1 MAKLSP
7 KDLYSIRIRI
17 ASPETIRSWSHGEVK
32 NAETLNY
39 RSQRPEVGGLFCER
53 IFGPVQDYKCACGR
67 YSGRKYRGTKC
78 PSCGVEVLPKK
89 VRRERMGHIELAVP
103 VAHIWFYKATPS
115 PIGILLDLTV
125 KDLEKV
131 VYYDGYI
138 VTKVSEDLAR
148 KEKDLKVGK
157 VLQISEYLHYKELYG
172 NQFEAEMGAGGIK
185 KILANLNL
193 EDLRNELRV
202 KIKTEQSP
210 IKRAKFLKKY
220 KIVEALLNSKTR
232 PEWMILEVLPV
243 IPPDLR
249 PIVFLENGQIATTE
263 INQLYR
269 RVIMRNNR
277 LKLLKEQGAPEILIN
292 NEKRMLQEAV
302 EALLDNSKRRRP
314 VTSQKGGRKLKSISD
329 VLRGKK
335 GLLRRNL
342 LGKRVDYSGRSVI
355 VVAPELKLN
364 QVALPKEMAL
374 ELFRPMVEHKLH
386 ESGIAS
392 SLKEAAIKLGQRDPA
407 IWEMLEKI
415 IKDHP
420 VLLNR
425 APTLHRVSIQ
435 AFEPVLWENKAIG
448 LHPLVCTAYNADFD
462 GDTMSVYVPI
472 SYEAQLES
480 YGLLLSINN
489 ILSPAHGGPLAA
501 PTRDIVLG
509 INYLTKILPG
519 DKGEGRVFSSPE
531 EAVIAYENGYI
542 GLRAKVKVLIDGQL
556 VETSVGRIIFN
567 DVLPKELRYINK
579 EMRKGEL
586 SDLVLQ
592 IHYRFGPSNT
602 AEILDALKELGF
614 KYSTVSGITFGID
627 DMVIP
632 DNKKEI
638 IERAKRDV
646 ERFEKAFE
654 KGIMS
659 AREKYQ
665 NVLDVWTWTTE
676 KVKREMLD
684 LMAKD
689 KNGFNP
695 IYLMLTSGA
704 RGNEDQVK
712 QLAGMRGLMAR
723 PGKGKEAGELI
734 ENPIISNFKEGLK
747 VLEYF
752 ISTHGSRKGLSDTA
766 LKTADAGYLTRRL
779 VDVSHNIVV
788 TEEDCGT
795 LTGRKLTALT
805 DGEKVIKPLSERI
818 VGRIAVNDIYHPLT
832 GELLVEEGQEI
843 TEEMAKKI
851 EESGIAEVE
860 VRSVLRCRSKK
871 GVCAKCYGR
880 NLATGKIVEVGE
892 AVGVIAAQSIGEPG
906 TQLTLR
912 TFHTGGT
919 AERITEASYHEAPFD
934 GVILY
939 DNVRTVE
946 NPQDGLINIS
956 RKANLILR
964 TPDGHYERKY
974 AIPYGAKLMVRDTSG
989 NVVSPTKDGVLV
1001 KKGFRFCEW
1010 EPYSLPILST
1020 SRGKVRFVDLEP
1032 DITIKEVVL
1041 PSGKI
1046 ERVVELDR
1054 EKKLFPRLEI
1064 VDPESGTIIEEIMLV
1079 KEATLIVYDGDLV
1092 EPGTVL
1098 AKVPKS
1104 SVKTRDIT
1112 GGLPQ
1117 VEDYFEARVPKDKA
1131 LLAEISGQVEVRF
1144 ITEGKERGIKIR
1156 IHSESGDTREYIVPY
1171 GKYLH
1176 VGDGDRIE
1184 AGEPITEGPIDPH
1197 DILRIKGIDAVQEFL
1212 LDKILE
1218 VYRLSGVKIDDK
1230 HVEIIVRQMLRKVK
1244 IKDAGD
1250 TRNLV
1255 EGDVVDISVVEE
1267 ENKAVREKGGKP
1279 ATYEFQL
1286 LGITRAALAA
1296 ESFLSAASFQE
1307 TTKVLTE
1314 AAIAGREDRLEGLKE
1329 NVIIGNL
1336 IPVGT
1341 GFKTYRNLVV
1351 EGEIE
1356 VAKEEEEEESSEV

>member
-1 MAKLSP
+1 MARLSP
-7 KDLYSIRIRI
+7 KDLYSIKIRI
-17 ASPETIRSWSHGEVK
+17 ASPEAIRSWSHGEVK
-32 NAETLNY
+32 SPETINY
-39 RSQRPEVGGLFCER
+39 RTQRPEPGGLFCER
-53 IFGPVQDYKCACGR
+53 IFGPIQDYKCACGR
-67 YSGRKYRGTKC
+67 YSGRKFKGTKC
-78 PSCGVEVLPKK
+78 PHCGVEVLPKK

-103 VAHIWFYKATPS
+103 VGHIWFYKATPS
-115 PIGILLDLTV
+115 PIGILLDLSV
-125 KDLEKV
+125 KDLERV
-131 VYYDGYI
+131 VYYDAYI
-138 VTKVSEDLAR
+138 VTKVSEDVAK
-148 KEKDLKVGK
+148 KEKDLRVGK
-157 VLQISEYLHYKELYG
+157 VLSVSEYIHFKEIYG
-172 NQFEAEMGAGGIK
+172 NQFEAEMGAPGLK
-185 KILANLNL
+185 KILASLNL

-202 KIKTEQSP
+202 KIKAEQSP

-374 ELFRPMVEHKLH
+374 ELFRPMVEHELK

-392 SLKEAAIKLGQRDPA
+392 TLKEAEAKLRQRDPA
-407 IWEMLEKI
+407 IWDMLERI

-435 AFEPVLWENKAIG
+435 AFEPVLWDNKAIG

-480 YGLLLSINN
+480 YALLISINN

-509 INYLTKILPG
+509 INYLTKFLPG
-519 DKGEGRVFSSPE
+519 EKGEGKIFSSTS
-531 EAVIAYENGYI
+531 EAVLAFENGI
-542 GLRAKVKVLIDGQL
+542 VGLRAKIKVLLNNEL
-556 VETSVGRIIFN
+556 VDTSVGRIIFN
-567 DVLPKELRYINK
+567 EVLPEELRFINK
-579 EMRKGEL
+579 EMKKNEL
-586 SDLVLQ
+586 SDIVLQ
-592 IHYRFGPSNT
+592 VHYKYGPAKT
-602 AEILDALKELGF
+602 AELLDALKELGF
-614 KYSTVSGITFGID
+614 RYSTISGITFGLD

-632 DNKKEI
+632 EKKKEI
-638 IERAKRDV
+638 VERAKKDA

-654 KGIMS
+654 RGIMS

-665 NVLDVWTWTTE
+665 NVLDIWTWATE
-676 KVKREMLD
+676 RVKREMLD
-684 LMAKD
+684 LMSKD
-689 KNGFNP
+689 KDGFNP

-734 ENPIISNFKEGLK
+734 ENPIISNFKEGLR

-779 VDVSHNIVV
+779 VDVAHNIVIK
-788 TEEDCGT
+788 EEDCGT

-832 GELLVEEGQEI
+832 GELLVEEGKEI
-843 TEEMAKKI
+843 TEEMAKRI

-880 NLATGKIVEVGE
+880 NLATGKLVEVGE
-892 AVGVIAAQSIGEPG
+892 AVGVMAAQSIGEPG

-934 GVILY
+934 GIIIY
-939 DNVRTVE
+939 DNVKTVE
-946 NPQDGLINIS
+946 NPHEGLINVS

-964 TPDGHYERKY
+964 TVDGNYERKY
-974 AIPYGAKLMVRDTSG
+974 SVPYGAKLVVKDTAG
-989 NVVSPTKDGVLV
+989 NVIGATTNGIEVRRGY
-1001 KKGFRFCEW
+1001 RFCEW

-1020 SRGKVRFVDLEP
+1020 SRGKVQFIDLVP
-1032 DITIKEVVL
+1032 DITLKEVIL
-1041 PSGKI
+1041 ATGKI

-1054 EKKLFPRLEI
+1054 DRKLFPRLRV
-1064 VDPESGTIIEEIMLV
+1064 VDPESGEVIEEIMLV
-1079 KEATLIVYDGDLV
+1079 KESTLIVYDGDQV

-1131 LLAEISGQVEVRF
+1131 LLAEISGTVEVKF
-1144 ITEGKERGIKIR
+1144 VMEGREKGIR
-1156 IHSESGDTREYIVPY
+1156 IIIHADSGDKREYMVPY

-1255 EGDVVDISVVEE
+1255 EGDIVDISVVEE
-1267 ENKAVREKGGKP
+1267 ENQAVREKGGRP

-1336 IPVGT
+1336 IPTGT
-1341 GFKTYRNLVV
+1341 GFKKYRNIVV

-1356 VAKEEEEEESSEV
+1356 TVESEEEEESSEA